1 MFQPKSLYLR
11 VGELAA
17 RSGFSKQLIHYYLRR
32 GYLHPPIYK
41 KGNQAF
47 YDETHLERLSFI
59 NRCKEEGIPLPF
71 TIELWERSAGE
82 VPTGRTAAQP
92 KSKTKNSPTR
102 EQIIEVATKIFLTKG
117 YANTGIAEIMNAVG
131 ITKPSFYYYFENKRD
146 LYLTCLDSTFEAFST
161 WTVGKIR
168 QEKDPRKRIEMR
180 CEAAHSYAGTYL
192 TAINLL
198 KESLRHEDETER
210 DRAEA
215 ILRRSWVTPLVKD
228 LERGK
233 KAGLFRSVDSE
244 LISFALISITET
256 FVYRGIVSHKHGG
269 EAILKAILDLIMQGL
284 LEPQA

>member
-82 VPTGRTAAQP
+82 VPTGRAAAQP